1 MADNN
6 NIDDIPSS
14 EESSIIDP
22 NINIDEN
29 SEEYNNNEPNPSSIP
44 VELTFSKEQPND
56 YDWFSSKEYIV
67 FQHELDAAKKSSM
80 IILKEC
86 QESKRLLDL
95 KYDDLNNI
103 VNNIQT
109 SVIFVSTISGFLQ
122 ATKDNIGIP
131 ENPVAII
138 AITISTYISL
148 ILSISKYYKLD
159 DLKEKI
165 QVLREKYSILHNN
178 LEHRLDILGPWNSKT
193 LWIQQDPH
201 KKYLEWKEINE
212 DINKEYSNIIET
224 KKSITTEFE
233 TIMDTKSRNKYDIY
247 NKQLNYNNRQVLFN
261 WQVKEKE
268 LDDRIIQVMNIDNV
282 PKRPRPSI
290 MLSHEQ
296 IANNWDE
303 DSFA

>member
-1 MADNN
+1 MGDNN
-6 NIDDIPSS
+6 NIDNIPSS

-22 NINIDEN
+22 NINNNEDY
-29 SEEYNNNEPNPSSIP
+29 EENNNEPKTSSIP
-44 VELTFSKEQPND
+44 IELTFSKEQPKD

-131 ENPVAII
+131 ENPIAIA

-178 LEHRLDILGPWNSKT
+178 LEHRLDILGPWNNKT

-201 KKYLEWKEINE
+201 KKYLEWKEIIE

-224 KKSITTEFE
+224 KKAITTEFE

-268 LDDRIIQVMNIDNV
+268 LDDRIIKVMNIDNV

-303 DSFA
+303 DSLA

>member
-1 MADNN
+1 
-6 NIDDIPSS
+6 
-14 EESSIIDP
+14 
-22 NINIDEN
+22 
-29 SEEYNNNEPNPSSIP
+29 
-44 VELTFSKEQPND
+44 
-56 YDWFSSKEYIV
+56 
-67 FQHELDAAKKSSM
+67 M

-131 ENPVAII
+131 ENPIAIA

-165 QVLREKYSILHNN
+165 QVLREKYSILHNK
-178 LEHRLDILGPWNSKT
+178 LEHRLDILGPWNNKT
-193 LWIQQDPH
+193 LWIQQDPN
-201 KKYLEWKEINE
+201 KKYLEWKDIID
-212 DINKEYSNIIET
+212 DINKEYSTIIDT

-261 WQVKEKE
+261 WQVKEKD
-268 LDDRIIQVMNIDNV
+268 LDDRIIQVMNIENA
-282 PKRPRPSI
+282 PRRPRPSI
-290 MLSHEQ
+290 MLSHEN

-303 DSFA
+303 DSLA